1 MEIGFEIRESTPV
14 FYSPVVALQPRPEI
28 GRETES
34 MAAGIKERDVSRFPS
49 SRATERDGAEAG
61 LGWLGRLI
69 ARLID
74 FVSFDFSLPREEGD
88 TSWTKKR
95 NACTRFDVGHWVVP
109 IKFRLNGSRPRV
121 SGYFYSG
128 RSPGSLFQ
136 ILARIQPVQYKILV
150 G

>member
-69 ARLID
+69 ARHSR
-74 FVSFDFSLPREEGD
+74 FRFFRFFSAEGG
-88 TSWTKKR
+88 R
-95 NACTRFDVGHWVVP
+95 
-109 IKFRLNGSRPRV
+109 
-121 SGYFYSG
+121 GYFLDEEEK
-128 RSPGSLFQ
+128 RTRVHGSMWVTGLS
-136 ILARIQPVQYKILV
+136 R
-150 G
+150 